1 MGSKQIRPCIPEIVS
16 EKAVFF
22 NKEEDGFFRRVE
34 KITFRDVN
42 LNKIIS
48 ENEVVSSERYTIVTD
63 EDYDHQMKYQDIDGN
78 DKFLNFKMIS
88 DENQ

>member
-1 MGSKQIRPCIPEIVS
+1 MGSKQIRPCVPEIVS

-34 KITFRDVN
+34 KVTLRDVN

-48 ENEVVSSERYTIVTD
+48 ENESVSSERYAIVDD
-63 EDYDHQMKYQDIDGN
+63 EDYDYQMKYQDIDGN
-78 DKFLNFKMIS
+78 DKFIRFKMLS
-88 DENQ
+88 DEDQ